1 MKILY
6 VEDDEGS
13 HQLMILVIEKTI
25 SGADITVATSGEEA
39 LEKLQETQFDL
50 ILTDNCMPGMTG
62 VELTRRAR
70 ATGIQSMIVVH
81 SSDDF
86 EEETLE
92 AGADDFLHKSLGA
105 VDIVK
110 KLSVLLE
117 DRAGNADPG
126 P

>member
-1 MKILY
+1 
-6 VEDDEGS
+6 
-13 HQLMILVIEKTI
+13 
-25 SGADITVATSGEEA
+25 
-39 LEKLQETQFDL
+39 
-50 ILTDNCMPGMTG
+50 MPGMTG
-62 VELTRRAR
+62 IELTRRAR

-86 EEETLE
+86 EEEALE